1 MPSPLDF
8 GSTEAFR
15 KKLFTRNLKP
25 YSLAPYVDPNQ
36 VAYPTILTDSAVV
49 NSQPDPFEYGIA
61 VFNDRASRFNVY
73 APDTPFQYNTQTVI
87 KESQFEPYPNFDASF
102 YEPVDILYKPDP
114 LGSNGLLSS
123 DSFIAKLGAVQ
134 LKKAFEDR
142 IATEIYQR
150 TQARINAF
158 GANSGSNLFGVLT
171 NRIPLIEPNYQITV
185 PGNPVIAAV
194 DLATRLSGSYFPVS
208 PIPGSYWDT
217 EIRLGQPTTI
227 QQIKNAFNF
236 VTESGVGK
244 FFARLLGADSGSQKF
259 LSNTG
264 SCQRSVLFK
273 NIDYN
278 KFKPDY
284 DRNFVDRLGGALVG
298 GTANS
303 SDFYVGSK
311 SSDPGMI
318 FSPIGDIPTDEFG
331 RSVQSPVYGPS
342 ELAQLYEGVEQS
354 PGLGANG
361 VPYVDGGGIEGGFTW
376 VSPKYKLNAGR
387 YVGPGG
393 KEMGEDPDFSPSTYN
408 DAQSTNYKF
417 RTGSILDDTQRLVD
431 SQPAG
436 KKRFEHV
443 GNAIDQVSKIF
454 SDGYTEMTKGSR
466 VISYVGP
473 IGNEVG
479 AEYCRV
485 FTKDTPYLQ
494 FNDLQKTD
502 GMTTEGR
509 KFSYSVMDKTY
520 NLNIAPNRRNGGQDS
535 SNLIG
540 TGNNAYAK
548 KYMFSIENLAWRT
561 SKMFEDL
568 ADCEK
573 GPNGGRVMWFPPY
586 GLTVNESVSTGWNTS
601 EFLGRPEPIYTYKS
615 TSRSGTLTWKI
626 IVDHP
631 SVLNLIVNKVLKDQT
646 RKNEIDGIINSFFAG
661 CRKYDLYELAKK
673 YATIERSDLYEIQR
687 MLTNP
692 AVTKEEIIEA
702 NNQINVGIPS
712 VGGNTTNQPNNDKTP
727 EPFNWTQ
734 YYNFGY
740 YFENDVPKGSD
751 VNYGALYDIYTNP
764 SNQEKY
770 AKEATAPELKPDPQ
784 AKTQVANM
792 FSSGV
797 IGNFDKLKKGGEF
810 YNNLLKFLTDGY
822 SFTISLVGSASAPQT
837 ANYNKSLG
845 ERRTSS
851 VATYYNNDE
860 KLKKYVS
867 EGKLIFKQESEGET
881 SVGVQVKGLDTNSI
895 RCTDGKDVGKKDIY
909 TRNAMACRR
918 VTIKNITVTPPTTQP
933 PQQNSSTNITITPE
947 TPPGSVPTPVQ
958 GGGQPTI
965 TGPTETITQVQRDNI
980 TKRVLRKLLSE
991 CDYFDMIKEETPM
1004 VFDNLK
1010 DKLQF
1015 FDPAF
1020 HSMTPEGLNSR
1031 LTFLQQCMR
1040 PGESIP
1046 TIKTVNGQSV
1056 AQYDV
1061 AVNTAFGAPPILIL
1075 RVGDFFNTK
1084 IAPNSLS
1091 ITYEQLDI
1099 NPEGIGVQPMIAN
1112 ISLGFNMLGGAGLKE
1127 PVDKLQNA
1135 LTFNYYANT
1144 EMYDE
1149 RADATD
1155 IESAQALD
1163 ADFIKNFQNNETLN
1177 NLGDVN
1183 NGSAYAGKGNNETIG
1198 VVTNKTI
1205 GDDNLDTGDINYKD
1219 IMNSLI
1225 DESQTYFNNI
1235 INKSKTIV
1243 DQYNGVM
1250 MQQWGYDRY
1259 YMSGKIEA
1267 TGSDDENLYGK
1278 PQNIEKRIND
1288 YFGDYISKIQ
1298 SGNNSFIDYLES
1310 PEFNFSNKIIRAV
1323 KNNYKTY
1330 ITNKQ
1335 STFYNPITVSVQE
1348 VVNQEQN
1355 LIQLLTRL
1363 NVLYLTSNP
1372 NVVDGYALA
1381 NGNIKVYQCTGTA
1394 DVDPSSTPTPPNT
1407 FIEMQQDITT
1417 VATSL
1422 KNYKALIQQELTFE
1436 SSGGKLT
1443 GSLVTNGTGNQAI
1456 SIYEPFTTAEDPSGG
1471 DFWEAFDETNKIAY
1485 LIMSNV
1491 ISNDKTYQDF
1501 KNAIINDIVKDR
1513 ELSGD
1518 GNTGLS
1524 SVFDKYWLSVAKPIF
1539 QKETTAAKTFIE
1551 KFEKDTAK
1559 NYVKYTPYKKDKT
1572 RKFTFK
1578 QQLNPST
1585 GEKDAI
1591 KQLGMKVNLDNS
1603 KTTWNNKIKLN

>member
-1 MPSPLDF
+1 
-8 GSTEAFR
+8 
-15 KKLFTRNLKP
+15 
-25 YSLAPYVDPNQ
+25 
-36 VAYPTILTDSAVV
+36 
-49 NSQPDPFEYGIA
+49 
-61 VFNDRASRFNVY
+61 
-73 APDTPFQYNTQTVI
+73 
-87 KESQFEPYPNFDASF
+87 
-102 YEPVDILYKPDP
+102 
-114 LGSNGLLSS
+114 
-123 DSFIAKLGAVQ
+123 
-134 LKKAFEDR
+134 
-142 IATEIYQR
+142 
-150 TQARINAF
+150 
-158 GANSGSNLFGVLT
+158 
-171 NRIPLIEPNYQITV
+171 
-185 PGNPVIAAV
+185 
-194 DLATRLSGSYFPVS
+194 
-208 PIPGSYWDT
+208 
-217 EIRLGQPTTI
+217 
-227 QQIKNAFNF
+227 
-236 VTESGVGK
+236 
-244 FFARLLGADSGSQKF
+244 
-259 LSNTG
+259 
-264 SCQRSVLFK
+264 
-273 NIDYN
+273 
-278 KFKPDY
+278 
-284 DRNFVDRLGGALVG
+284 
-298 GTANS
+298 
-303 SDFYVGSK
+303 
-311 SSDPGMI
+311 
-318 FSPIGDIPTDEFG
+318 
-331 RSVQSPVYGPS
+331 
-342 ELAQLYEGVEQS
+342 
-354 PGLGANG
+354 
-361 VPYVDGGGIEGGFTW
+361 
-376 VSPKYKLNAGR
+376 
-387 YVGPGG
+387 
-393 KEMGEDPDFSPSTYN
+393 
-408 DAQSTNYKF
+408 
-417 RTGSILDDTQRLVD
+417 
-431 SQPAG
+431 
-436 KKRFEHV
+436 
-443 GNAIDQVSKIF
+443 
-454 SDGYTEMTKGSR
+454 
-466 VISYVGP
+466 
-473 IGNEVG
+473 
-479 AEYCRV
+479 
-485 FTKDTPYLQ
+485 
-494 FNDLQKTD
+494 
-502 GMTTEGR
+502 
-509 KFSYSVMDKTY
+509 
-520 NLNIAPNRRNGGQDS
+520 
-535 SNLIG
+535 
-540 TGNNAYAK
+540 
-548 KYMFSIENLAWRT
+548 MFSIENLAWRT

-586 GLTVNESVSTGWNTS
+586 GLSVTESVSAGWNTS

-712 VGGNTTNQPNNDKTP
+712 VGGNTTNQTNNNTTP

-734 YYNFGY
+734 YYNYGY
-740 YFENDVPKGSD
+740 YFENDVPKGED
-751 VNYGALYDIYTNP
+751 INYGPLYDTYTSS

-770 AKEATAPELKPDPQ
+770 GKEATAPNLKPDPQ

-797 IGNFDKLKKGGEF
+797 IGNFNVLKKGGEF

-822 SFTISLVGSASAPQT
+822 SFTISLVGAASAPQT
-837 ANYNKSLG
+837 ASYNKSLG
-845 ERRTSS
+845 DRRTKS
-851 VATYYNNDE
+851 VAAYYNNDDQ
-860 KLKKYVS
+860 LKRYVS
-867 EGKLIFKQESEGET
+867 TGKLIFKQESEGENA
-881 SVGVQVKGLDTNSI
+881 VGVQVKGLDTNSI
-895 RCTDGKDVGKKDIY
+895 KCTDGTDVGKKDIY

-918 VTIKNITVTPPTTQP
+918 VTIKNIAVTPKTETP
-933 PQQNSSTNITITPE
+933 PQQNSSTDTTIAPS
-947 TPPGSVPTPVQ
+947 TPPGTVPTPVQ
-958 GGGQPTI
+958 GGSPANI
-965 TGPTETITQVQRDNI
+965 TGPVETITQVQRDNI

-1091 ITYEQLDI
+1091 ITYENLDI

-1112 ISLGFNMLGGAGLKE
+1112 ITLGFNMLGGAGLKE

-1183 NGSAYAGKGNNETIG
+1183 NGSSYAGKGNNETIG

-1219 IMNSLI
+1219 IMNSLV

-1250 MQQWGYDRY
+1250 MQQWGYERY

-1278 PQNIEKRIND
+1278 PQNIEKRINEYFSD
-1288 YFGDYISKIQ
+1288 YTGKIQ
-1298 SGNNSFIDYLES
+1298 SGDNSFIDYLES
-1310 PEFNFSNKIIRAV
+1310 PEFNFSNKLIRAV
-1323 KNNYKTY
+1323 KNNYKAY

-1335 STFYNPITVSVQE
+1335 SSFYNPITVSVQE

-1355 LIQLLTRL
+1355 FIQLLTRL
-1363 NVLYLTSNP
+1363 NVMYLTSNP

-1381 NGNIKVYQCTGTA
+1381 NGNIKVYQCTATA

-1422 KNYKALIQQELTFE
+1422 KDFKTLIQKEITFP
-1436 SSGGKLT
+1436 SSGGDLT

-1471 DFWEAFDETNKIAY
+1471 DFWDAFGQTNKIAY

-1501 KNAIINDIVKDR
+1501 KNAIINDIVKNK

-1518 GNTGLS
+1518 GNTELS
-1524 SVFDKYWLSVAKPIF
+1524 SVFDKYWLNVAKPIF

-1559 NYVKYTPYKKDKT
+1559 NFVKYTPYKKDKP